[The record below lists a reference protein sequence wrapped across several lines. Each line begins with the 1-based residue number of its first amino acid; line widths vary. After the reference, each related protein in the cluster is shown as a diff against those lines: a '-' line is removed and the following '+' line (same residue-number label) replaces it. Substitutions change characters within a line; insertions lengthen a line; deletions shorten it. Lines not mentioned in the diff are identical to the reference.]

1 MTGMTKSEIDI
12 FLTENY
18 KFLHTIAKG
27 MAYKRRRKY
36 DAAILITEAYEHCL
50 KNADKIQDENQLQR
64 WFIAKM
70 SFECNFSKS
79 KTSTENILQSME
91 FVCDCMDSET
101 DLEYKLNSDLREMNA
116 KGLIVSYNYKEKD
129 PVKRIFFEAYF
140 IKGHNT
146 VRSIAKHFN
155 LSNAIAH
162 QYIKQMQLDVRAFAE
177 KNGINFKNLN

>member
-1 MTGMTKSEIDI
+1 MTGMTKSDIDTFI
-12 FLTENY
+12 TENY

-27 MAYKRRRKY
+27 MSYKRRRKY

-50 KNADKIQDENQLQR
+50 KHADKIQDENQLQR
-64 WFIAKM
+64 WLIAKM

-79 KTSTENILQSME
+79 KTSTDNILQSME
-91 FVCDCMDSET
+91 FVGDCYDNDN
-101 DLEYKLNSDLREMNA
+101 DLDYKLNSDLREMNA
-116 KGLIVSYNYKEKD
+116 KGLIISYHIKQKD
-129 PVKRIFFEAYF
+129 PVKRIFFEAYY
-140 IKGHNT
+140 IKGHST

-177 KNGINFKNLN
+177 NHNISFSNLN